1 MSRTSPWSIA
11 AAVPGAGAAVL
22 AGVLALAAP
31 AAAGQASTAASAPH
45 WRIVKSV
52 KTDDTAAFTAI
63 APTGKTTAWAFD
75 GEYSASGPIALQLK
89 GGVWTQD
96 KSFPKLGQAT
106 VVSAAATSPS
116 NVWAF
121 TQGLG
126 GGSEV
131 LRYNGKA
138 WSVAAKFK
146 PFIGGAS
153 VLAPNDVWLFGS
165 DLFGGAGLGV
175 WHYDGHTWKQA
186 GKNLEGGSALSATD
200 AWAFNGTGIFHY
212 SGGTWKS
219 VSVKSLL
226 PAKQELNDPAV
237 TGIYAL
243 SDSNVYAIGNG
254 NQEDDGGPTV
264 ILHLSGGKW
273 AKVASANVGY
283 GSVSTGGA
291 QVISP
296 DGKGGFWLPMPGV
309 DAAKSYILHYA
320 AGKLTSSP
328 LPVPASAI
336 SVLAIARIPG
346 SAQQFAVGGTYK
358 ADNPGTNPVAV
369 ILQYF

>member
-1 MSRTSPWSIA
+1 MSRRSAWTIA

-22 AGVLALAAP
+22 AGVLALAGP
-31 AAAGQASTAASAPH
+31 AAAGEASIAAGGPH

-52 KTDDTAAFTAI
+52 KTNDTAAFTAV
-63 APTGKTTAWAFD
+63 APTGKATAWAFD
-75 GEYSASGPIALQLK
+75 GSDPATGPTAWQLK
-89 GGVWTQD
+89 SGAWTQD
-96 KSFPKLGQAT
+96 KSFPKLGTAT
-106 VVSAAATSPS
+106 IVSAAATSPS

-146 PFIGGAS
+146 AYIGGAS

-165 DLFGGAGLGV
+165 DLFGGSGLGV
-175 WHYDGHTWKQA
+175 WHYDGHTWKQV

-200 AWAFNGTGIFHY
+200 AWAFSGSSIFRY
-212 SGGTWKS
+212 RGGTWKS

-237 TGIYAL
+237 TGIYAVTD
-243 SDSNVYAIGNG
+243 SDVYAIGNG
-254 NQEDDGGPTV
+254 NQEDDGGPAV
-264 ILHLSGGKW
+264 VLHLSGGRW
-273 AKVASANVGY
+273 AKVASANAGY
-283 GSVSTGGA
+283 GSVSFGGA

-296 DGKGGFWLPMPGV
+296 DGKGGFWLPMPGA
-309 DAAKSYILHYA
+309 DSAKSYILHYA
-320 AGKLTSSP
+320 AGKLSSSP
-328 LPVPASAI
+328 LPVAASAI
-336 SVLAIARIPG
+336 AVFDIARVPG
-346 SAQQFAVGGTYK
+346 SAQQFAAGVTYK
-358 ADNPGTNPVAV
+358 ADNPGTDPAAV
-369 ILQYF
+369 ILQYS